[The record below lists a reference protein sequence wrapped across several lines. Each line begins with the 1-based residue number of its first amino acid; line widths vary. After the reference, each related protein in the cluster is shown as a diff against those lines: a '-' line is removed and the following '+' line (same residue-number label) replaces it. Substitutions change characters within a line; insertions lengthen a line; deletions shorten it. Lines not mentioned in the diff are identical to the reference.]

1 MPARLTARVVSCL
14 ALLLPLVVSSSAD
27 AQTAQPV
34 YPVYDGF
41 ARTDE
46 GPVVLSFAYFNH
58 NREAVMI
65 PAGPDNAFSPDAAD
79 RQHTTTFLPG
89 HQRFQCIMLVDAA
102 FDGGLRWRLSYA
114 DTETSTSAD
123 MLQYNWELD
132 ASGTRQAMRDIDVAS
147 APRGVC
153 LNRPPLVR
161 LLGLR
166 GGPEGA
172 PPEVTLSR
180 ADQLQLFGSVQ
191 DEGLPRDAG
200 VTTAWRQVSGPGTT
214 RFRDPSVARTI
225 ASFDVAGTYEL
236 ELWASDSELEATT
249 QLRVVVTP

>member
-1 MPARLTARVVSCL
+1 
-14 ALLLPLVVSSSAD
+14 
-27 AQTAQPV
+27 
-34 YPVYDGF
+34 
-41 ARTDE
+41 
-46 GPVVLSFAYFNH
+46 
-58 NREAVMI
+58 
-65 PAGPDNAFSPDAAD
+65 
-79 RQHTTTFLPG
+79 
-89 HQRFQCIMLVDAA
+89 
-102 FDGGLRWRLSYA
+102 
-114 DTETSTSAD
+114 
-123 MLQYNWELD
+123 
-132 ASGTRQAMRDIDVAS
+132 MRDIDMAS